1 MAKRRSAA
9 HLARYQFQ
17 PRSAAPVVI
26 RSTRVVKAKPKRRR
40 SSGGGGMGV
49 GTIIAAE
56 LAIQFAEPI
65 LLGFLAK
72 SGMGMGVPTPILVA
86 AAAHFGHADK
96 YVKGV
101 QLITKVKAVESVM
114 GGGLGGLFAPPP
126 AGHG

>member
-1 MAKRRSAA
+1 MAKRRSTA

-17 PRSAAPVVI
+17 PRAAAPVVI
-26 RSTRVVKAKPKRRR
+26 RSTRVVKAKTKRRR
-40 SSGGGGMGV
+40 HGGGGGGMGV

-56 LAIQFAEPI
+56 LALQFAEPI

-101 QLITKVKAVESVM
+101 QLITKVKAVEAVM
-114 GGGLGGLFAPPP
+114 GGGGLFAPPP